1 MATRVLVVDDSP
13 TIRRVVGA
21 VLERNGFEAR
31 QAADGQDALDQ
42 LLEAAEATQQG
53 NGEATKID
61 IVLVDFVMPR
71 MNGFQLCRAIRQNP
85 QIHPLPIILMSAKS
99 DRIREHFVQQTGAI
113 DAIGKPFDSRALI
126 AVIENAV
133 RRAEQWRAKADTITV
148 EFLDDLEVKD
158 DAAAQEKDDGAT
170 ALSGDLSVIPI
181 GAVLQLLQLEGQ
193 TGTLVASDGK
203 IEVTV
208 TMRQGLI
215 DLVQAHGAGNEFR
228 LGRYFVEH
236 GWAAPEDIDRLLRD
250 RLFSRA
256 DPSWSGHKR
265 LGDLLV
271 EGGYATSD
279 QLREALTRQS
289 SELVYELL
297 RWPRGRFEFRPEE
310 APSVATNAGLGLP
323 VASVVME
330 GFRRVDE
337 WRLVEGRLGSFD
349 SVLLVDSA
357 AVEAVGVERLARSEQ
372 KLLEMIDG
380 ERSVRAIVEESHMS
394 SFDACKILFQLLE
407 ARLVRRRPG

>member
-21 VLERNGFEAR
+21 VLQRHGF
-31 QAADGQDALDQ
+31 QAVQAEDGQDALDQ
-42 LLEAAEATQQG
+42 LLSAAEATEQG
-53 NGEATKID
+53 DGEATKID
-61 IVLVDFVMPR
+61 IVLADFVMPR

-85 QIHPLPIILMSAKS
+85 QLHPLPIVLMSAKS
-99 DRIREHFVQQTGAI
+99 DRIREHFVRQTGAI

-126 AVIENAV
+126 AVVENAV
-133 RRAEQWRAKADTITV
+133 RRAEQWRQRAETVSV
-148 EFLDDLEVKD
+148 EFLDDFEV
-158 DAAAQEKDDGAT
+158 QEDGATEEADGET

-193 TGTLVASDGK
+193 TGKLVASDGK
-203 IEVTV
+203 TEVTV
-208 TMRQGLI
+208 AMRQGLI

-236 GWAAPEDIDRLLRD
+236 GWAAPEDIDRVLRD
-250 RLFSRA
+250 QVVKSDA
-256 DPSWSGHKR
+256 ASAAHKR

-271 EGGYATSD
+271 ESGHATPD

-297 RWPRGRFEFRPEE
+297 RWPRGRFEFRPEPPE
-310 APSVATNAGLGLP
+310 SAATSAGLGLP
-323 VASVVME
+323 VASLVME

-337 WRLVEGRLGSFD
+337 WRLVEGGLGSFD

-357 AVEAVGVERLARSEQ
+357 AVQAVGLERLAKSEQ
-372 KLLEMIDG
+372 KLLEMVDG
-380 ERSVRAIVEESHMS
+380 ERSVREIVAQSHMS